1 MRVYAVLNM
10 VGLSSQLIEREE
22 MHISDGILTPEWCI
36 FWFLISAVFV
46 LVGARQIKAKRKI
59 DPAYMSTVGLL
70 GAAVFVISV
79 WHIPVPVT
87 GSCSHPVGT
96 PMAAIVIGPLPTVVI
111 SAIALFFQTF
121 IGHGGITTIGANTF
135 SMGIVGTFTGYY
147 AFRGLRKAGASIWL
161 SAGMGGIVGD
171 LMTYVTSAF
180 ELAISIHPT
189 QLLEWWGI
197 FTVGYLPTQIPLAVL
212 EFGFTATAVQYIA
225 NHRPELLKW
234 WLPIRTGIVK

>member
-1 MRVYAVLNM
+1 MVYAVLSM
-10 VGLSSQLIEREE
+10 AGLSTRLVERKR
-22 MHISDGILTPEWCI
+22 MHIADGILTPEWCI
-36 FWFLISAVFV
+36 FWFLVAGVFV
-46 LVGARQIKAKRKI
+46 FVGARQLKAKRKI

-96 PMAAIVIGPLPTVVI
+96 PMAAMIIGPFPTVVI

-135 SMGIVGTFTGYY
+135 SMGIVGTFAGFGT
-147 AFRGLRKAGASIWL
+147 FWVFRKAGASIWL
-161 SAGMGGIVGD
+161 SAGMGGVVGD
-171 LMTYVTSAF
+171 LMTYVTAAF
-180 ELAISIHPT
+180 ELAISIHPA
-189 QLLEWWGI
+189 QWLEWMGI
-197 FTVGYLPTQIPLAVL
+197 FTLGYLPTQVPLAIL
-212 EFGFTATAVQYIA
+212 EFGFTATAIQYIA

-234 WLPIRTGIVK
+234 WLIKPPTITK

>member
-1 MRVYAVLNM
+1 V
-10 VGLSSQLIEREE
+10 
-22 MHISDGILTPEWCI
+22 HISDGILTPAWCI
-36 FWFLISAVFV
+36 FWYVVAAAFV
-46 LVGARQIKAKRKI
+46 LVGLRQIKAKRRI

-96 PMAAIVIGPLPTVVI
+96 PMAAMVIGPFPTVVV

-121 IGHGGITTIGANTF
+121 VGHGGITTIGANTF
-135 SMGIVGTFTGYY
+135 SMGVVGTFTGYY
-147 AFRGLRKAGASIWL
+147 MFRGLKKAGASIWL

-180 ELAISIHPT
+180 ELAISIHPG
-189 QLLEWWGI
+189 QLLQWWGI
-197 FTVGYLPTQIPLAVL
+197 FTVGYLPTQIPLAIL
-212 EFGFTATAVQYIA
+212 EFGFTATAIQYIS